1 MSNTPSSPKI
11 SDLPSKVRRPTSAEI
26 KAVTDKILS
35 TVEISEGKKLA
46 PKTVKT
52 IKDAI
57 RAHFSNNPQQ
67 FKAFVENL
75 IYNHAGLVF
84 QMLEGRPA
92 QDITS
97 AGNVLPTP
105 ILNVL
110 IDNSIKSK

>member
-1 MSNTPSSPKI
+1 MSPTPPTSKI
-11 SDLPSKVRRPTSAEI
+11 PDQPTKVRRPTSAEI

-35 TVEISEGKKLA
+35 SVEISEGKKLA

-57 RAHFSNNPQQ
+57 RAHFNNNPQQ

-75 IYNHAGLVF
+75 ISNHAGLVF
-84 QMLEGRPA
+84 QMLEGRPS

-97 AGNVLPTP
+97 GGSALPTP